1 MKEKNWPGRE
11 VLISG
16 NWISVQSFVFP
27 MKTPIYR
34 NYTKIFWENRF
45 PKKPSTIFIPTKKT
59 GPYKIGERMLMR
71 KLFTAILSSALIWIS
86 LTCAAKDFTPGQ
98 TYYIIGRQVWVRSA
112 PNTDEKAYNYWRFG
126 ESVTYVRSENGFA
139 LVSIPDRDIEQ
150 YVYEDYL
157 GDTSEMEARKKPYT
171 DWVLTLDRHFDQL
184 VAWRIQLEQNA
195 QTKESLAE
203 AIQEEEKQLTW
214 ERGYMANSNLPPDV
228 LEDLTKVS
236 LALTNLAEVLRKWDN
251 DYSGE
256 AWSDFCY
263 YMNPAYTKLGE
274 RYR

>member
-1 MKEKNWPGRE
+1 
-11 VLISG
+11 
-16 NWISVQSFVFP
+16 
-27 MKTPIYR
+27 
-34 NYTKIFWENRF
+34 
-45 PKKPSTIFIPTKKT
+45 
-59 GPYKIGERMLMR
+59 
-71 KLFTAILSSALIWIS
+71 
-86 LTCAAKDFTPGQ
+86 
-98 TYYIIGRQVWVRSA
+98 
-112 PNTDEKAYNYWRFG
+112 
-126 ESVTYVRSENGFA
+126 
-139 LVSIPDRDIEQ
+139 
-150 YVYEDYL
+150 
-157 GDTSEMEARKKPYT
+157 MEARKKPYT